1 MANGDLAMLTGYRER
16 LHFLDRV
23 FAGGRVSRMPDPTR
37 SSEFFQDILVQN
49 IRDEPDPAKLMQ
61 IIAVRRNDSACL
73 LSAMLQSEKPELC
86 QRRGFR
92 VAKNAKNTAFF
103 VKFVEQNFHL
113 ITILKQFSTERQ
125 RIERKIRIIYD
136 ARFMGQRLPL
146 DHEADARSEGVFIF
160 RKNLSAFSR

>member
-1 MANGDLAMLTGYRER
+1 ML
-16 LHFLDRV
+16 
-23 FAGGRVSRMPDPTR
+23 
-37 SSEFFQDILVQN
+37 
-49 IRDEPDPAKLMQ
+49 KLMQ
-61 IIAVRRNDSACL
+61 AEIG
-73 LSAMLQSEKPELC
+73 EG
-86 QRRGFR
+86 RGLR
-92 VAKNAKNTAFF
+92 MGIDAHHAAFF